1 MIGAIMTRLP
11 AALLVTALLAAPL
24 TAMAADSAHIL
35 PAAREH
41 WLELADALRDDN
53 EAAAA
58 ELDPLLAPMA
68 LCETRG
74 CTVSGWQALSEDEA
88 ERLRALFTG
97 DTTTPAGERHR
108 LGQAI
113 ALLETTMGA
122 RNGTWRD
129 HAANQREYE
138 TEPGQMDC
146 IAESLNTRTY
156 LDRLHRAGLL
166 RHHHLGGFIHRY
178 TVVLQHVAVD
188 IVEDGTDDRYAV
200 DSWVGAN
207 GEEPEILPYGDWRW
221 EWGV

>member
-1 MIGAIMTRLP
+1 MIGTIMTRLP
-11 AALLVTALLAAPL
+11 TALLVASLLAAP
-24 TAMAADSAHIL
+24 MAAKAADGLHIL

-41 WLELADALRDDN
+41 WLEQADTVQDDN

-58 ELDPLLAPMA
+58 GLDPLLAPMN
-68 LCETRG
+68 LCEERG
-74 CTVSGWQALSEDEA
+74 CTATGWQALDEDA
-88 ERLRALFTG
+88 ADRLRTLFAD
-97 DTTTPAGERHR
+97 DTAAPADERHR
-108 LGQAI
+108 VGQAI
-113 ALLETTMGA
+113 ALLEAYMGA

-156 LDRLHRAGLL
+156 LERLHRAGLL

-188 IVEDGTDDRYAV
+188 IIEDGTEERYAV

-207 GEEPEILPYGDWRW
+207 GEEPEIIPYGDWRW